1 MSELEI
7 KKVSVETAAE
17 AEKKSK
23 EEREAEKKVEIAEA
37 LRFKRNKEKLISR
50 LEKDKGLA
58 FLKSMVER
66 DLIAVS
72 TAEAMI
78 S

>member
-23 EEREAEKKVEIAEA
+23 EEREAEKKAEIAET
-37 LRFKRNKEKLISR
+37 LRFKKNKEKLISR

-66 DLIAVS
+66 DLIAIS
-72 TAEAMI
+72 TAEAI
-78 S
+78 VS

>member
-23 EEREAEKKVEIAEA
+23 EERESEKKVEIAEA
-37 LRFKRNKEKLISR
+37 LRFKKNKEKLISR